1 MEKMQIMIPESDKQF
16 IQANIINFETARLGF
31 VKNLHPDILRNYEDI
46 YKRHISPTYVL
57 TVWCSA
63 CVLSLMMDLS
73 RWWEANKD
81 EPLVMQTEPQPK
93 KRRARK

>member
-1 MEKMQIMIPESDKQF
+1 MIPENDKQF
-16 IQANIINFETARLGF
+16 IQSNIINFETAKLGF
-31 VKNLHPDILRNYEDI
+31 VKNLHPDILWNYEDI

-63 CVLSLMMDLS
+63 CVLSLMTELS

-81 EPLVMQTEPQPK
+81 QPLVMEAQSTQPK